1 MCLTKTH
8 DLFFTLFSELV
19 TAWKSLRKIIHN
31 FWRKKTGR
39 GGQGFPWSK
48 NWRGQL
54 SSSRMG
60 GLSLDQDDQMR
71 TRTEVAVKN
80 WNEKYSSQSR
90 VVIAGSIREVG
101 DSGRIPPQLV

>member
-1 MCLTKTH
+1 
-8 DLFFTLFSELV
+8 
-19 TAWKSLRKIIHN
+19 
-31 FWRKKTGR
+31 
-39 GGQGFPWSK
+39 
-48 NWRGQL
+48 
-54 SSSRMG
+54 MG

-101 DSGRIPPQLV
+101 DSGRIPPQLVRHLSTWSQSWELLSPPLVPTLRSGTAVASLGPTRTAGSPTPVPGQHQSGNS